1 MNVLD
6 RILELRLERNWSEY
20 RLSEESG
27 ISQTTISSWYRKN
40 ICPTVSSLEKI
51 CDAYHITLSQFFN
64 YNNQFKELTE
74 QQSKIVCCFNK
85 LTYEQQKSLLEF
97 LSTL

>member
-1 MNVLD
+1 MNALD

-51 CDAYHITLSQFFN
+51 CNAYHITLSQFFN
-64 YNNQFKELTE
+64 YNNDFKGLTE
-74 QQSKIVCCFNK
+74 QQSKMVCCFNK
-85 LTYEQQKSLLEF
+85 LTDDQQNSLLKF